1 MNKELNL
8 FFKIFKETIKDCSKF
23 CFMCR
28 DKQYQKN
35 TIKKLS
41 DFLNNDLK
49 PMKKNMIDRK
59 DENAANYLLSLESFI
74 DSMINEL
81 KMLIALKEGYPDKA
95 WSYLISSQNSIR
107 TAAQAHPISAKLNIE
122 DYVRKLKFLEKM
134 LFPPQLFVS
143 VGFIEKEVECSI
155 CGKNYAE
162 CNHIVGR
169 PYLGKLCCRII
180 KKWELQEVSI
190 VEDPAN
196 KLARATEFTDNEG
209 IQRNCLS
216 WKRIKENPKNKL

>member
-1 MNKELNL
+1 MSKQLNL
-8 FFKIFKETIKDCSKF
+8 FFKTFKETIKDSGIF

-28 DKQYQKN
+28 GKEYQKN
-35 TIKKLS
+35 TIEKLT

-49 PMKKNMIDRK
+49 PLKKNMIDRK
-59 DENAANYLLSLESFI
+59 DENAANYLLSLESFT

-81 KMLIALKEGYPDKA
+81 KMLIALKDGYPDKA

-107 TAAQAHPISAKLNIE
+107 TAAQAHPISEKLNVE
-122 DYVRKLKFLEKM
+122 NYVRKLRLLEKI
-134 LFPPQLFVS
+134 LFPPQFFVS

-209 IQRNCLS
+209 NQRNWLS
-216 WKRIKENPKNKL
+216 WELIKEKTKE